1 MTVWKCA
8 GRYVLASAATLS
20 FGSSLQAGP
29 LEWRGFLTTG
39 TSFSDSKT
47 PYNQGITRKARVTEE
62 TFLGL
67 NLSKS
72 LTSEWRLAAQ
82 ILGRSGQADGAAKID
97 WAFVTYEP
105 DQDYSLTL
113 GKQKIPMWMISEYID
128 VGRLYP
134 WVVPPEEVYGLFN
147 LKSFTGASGVYK
159 LALGESTL
167 SLSPYGGDV
176 VLESSPNDPDEYSKI
191 RGNNMFGV
199 SVNWDLQPISVRM
212 AYNRAR
218 WNLNLGPN
226 IQFGERNYEIYTF
239 GFKADF
245 NDLMIMAEYAATE
258 DLDEDKFRDE
268 ADRLESQAASA
279 AAADAPVLLG
289 QSALLR
295 QRIGGSRAY
304 YATLGKNLG
313 ESFLLHLTY
322 AAAKRPS
329 APQLSRD
336 QSSVALGLNYDINTD
351 SVVKVEGKRVM
362 VPDDS
367 QGLFDEKPLKD
378 EAMIYRLSY
387 SLVF

>member
-1 MTVWKCA
+1 MTFWKCA

>member
-1 MTVWKCA
+1 MSFWKCA
-8 GRYVLASAATLS
+8 GRYVLASAAVLS
-20 FGSSLQAGP
+20 FGPLAEADP

-67 NLSKS
+67 NLTKS
-72 LTSEWRLAAQ
+72 LTKEWRLAAQ

-147 LKSFTGASGVYK
+147 LKSFTGASAVYK

-176 VLESSPNDPDEYSKI
+176 VIESAPSDPDEYSKI
-191 RGNNMFGV
+191 RGSNMFGV
-199 SVNWDLQPISVRM
+199 SLNWDLQPISIRA

-218 WNLNLGPN
+218 WNLNLGPQ
-226 IQFGERNYEIYTF
+226 IQYGERNYEIYSV

-245 NDLMIMAEYAATE
+245 DALMIMAEYVATE
-258 DLDEDKFRDE
+258 DLDEDKFDDQANQLAAE
-268 ADRLESQAASA
+268 AGNAS
-279 AAADAPVLLG
+279 AADAPVLLG
-289 QSALLR
+289 RSALLR

-304 YATLGKNLG
+304 YATFAKNLG
-313 ESFLLHLTY
+313 ESFLVHLTF
-322 AAAKRPS
+322 ASAKRP
-329 APQLSRD
+329 ATPQLSRD
-336 QSSVALGLNYDINTD
+336 QSSLALGLNYDINTD

>member
-1 MTVWKCA
+1 MQSWN
-8 GRYVLASAATLS
+8 RVLCCVLTYATALGLCSSALA
-20 FGSSLQAGP
+20 AP

-39 TSFSDSKT
+39 TAFSDSKI
-47 PYNQGITRKARVTEE
+47 PYNQGISRRARVTEE
-62 TFLGL
+62 TYLGL

-72 LTSEWRLAAQ
+72 LTEQWRLAAQ
-82 ILGRSGQADGAAKID
+82 ILGRAGQADGSAKVD

-105 DQDYSLTL
+105 DQDYALAL

-159 LALGESTL
+159 LALFDSTL
-167 SLSPYGGDV
+167 SIEPYGGDV
-176 VLESSPNDPDEYSKI
+176 VLETSASAPSEYSKI
-191 RGNNMFGV
+191 RGSNMFGV
-199 SVNWDLQPISVRM
+199 SLNWDLGQYMIRA

-218 WNLNLGPN
+218 WNLNLAPN
-226 IQFGERNYEIYTF
+226 IQYGERNYEIYTL
-239 GFKADF
+239 GFKADLEEF
-245 NDLMIMAEYAATE
+245 LVLAEYAATE
-258 DLDEDKFRDE
+258 DLDEDKFLDE
-268 ADRLESQAASA
+268 ADRLQGEAATA
-279 AAADAPVLLG
+279 AAADALVLNG
-289 QSALLR
+289 RSTLLR

-304 YATLGKNLG
+304 YLTLGKTLG

-322 AAAKRPS
+322 ASAKRPA
-329 APQLSRD
+329 APELSRD
-336 QSSVALGLNYDINTD
+336 QSSVALGLNFDINTD
-351 SVVKVEGKRVM
+351 SVVKVEVKRVM

-367 QGLFDEKPLKD
+367 QGLFDRKPLRD